1 MQKSNFI
8 YQILSYPFFYI
19 LSQKIMSSL
28 SFNETIIKKYVKKK
42 HINVLDI
49 GCGPADILESL
60 NNLNY
65 YGYDI
70 NESYINFAK
79 NKYKDK
85 KPKLFCKKFSK
96 KELKKLPKFDVIL
109 LSGLIHHLNDQE
121 SKQLLILCKKI
132 LKKKGKLI
140 TIDPILIKN
149 QNPIARLLV
158 KLDRGLNVRNKNNYL
173 KLFKK
178 YFKSCS
184 NKIYIQKFIPY
195 TMFVTCC
202 KN

>member
-1 MQKSNFI
+1 
-8 YQILSYPFFYI
+8 
-19 LSQKIMSSL
+19 MSSL
-28 SFNETIIKKYVKKK
+28 SFNEAIVKKYVKKK
-42 HINVLDI
+42 HVSVLDI
-49 GCGPADILESL
+49 GCGPADILKSL
-60 NNLNY
+60 DNVTY

-79 NKYKDK
+79 KKYKNK

-96 KELKKLPKFDVIL
+96 KELKKLPKFDIIL
-109 LSGLIHHLNDQE
+109 LSGLIHHLSDQE
-121 SKQLLILCKKI
+121 SKQLLVLCKKI
-132 LKKKGKLI
+132 LKKEGKLI

>member
-70 NESYINFAK
+70 NESYINFARS
-79 NKYKDK
+79 KYKEK